1 MLLAM
6 NNIEIPKEWEH
17 RGDLQNHTK
26 YTVAIILSSKGIIPP
41 Q

>member
-17 RGDLQNHTK
+17 RGNLQNNTK
-26 YTVAIILSSKGIIPP
+26 YTVAIILSSNGVIPP
-41 Q
+41 K